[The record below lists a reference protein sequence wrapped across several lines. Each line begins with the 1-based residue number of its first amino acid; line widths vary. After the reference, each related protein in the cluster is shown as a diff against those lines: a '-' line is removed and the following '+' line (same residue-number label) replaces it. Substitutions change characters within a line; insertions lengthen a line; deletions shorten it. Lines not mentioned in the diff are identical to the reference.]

1 MPGRIIQE
9 IRRAEVN
16 NPVLMLDEIDKLGQ
30 DFKGDPAAAL
40 LELLDPEQNSQFT
53 DHYPDAPFDL
63 SQAMF
68 IATANTTGPA
78 PAPLLDQ
85 MEVLR
90 LSGYTEREKERI
102 AFDHLIPRETV
113 ETGLRDGDRR
123 FSPEA
128 VAVLIREYTAEA
140 GLRDLQRQIA
150 SVCRKVARE
159 ILSEKKGMVEILP
172 ETVRRFL
179 GPPKFRP
186 ETADAKDRIGMATG
200 LALTEAGG
208 QIMFIEASMMKGG
221 RNLILTG
228 SLGDVMKE
236 SAQAALSYLRGHTE
250 TFGIDNGFFEDHDI
264 HIHVPAG
271 AIPKDGPSAG
281 ITLAV
286 ALSSLLT
293 QTPCKR
299 QVAMTGELTLTGRIL
314 PVGGMKEKLLA
325 AHRSGVKTAIFPEK
339 NRHDLVGVPD
349 DVKEDLEIVFADE
362 FEEVVGLALKGWK
375 GG

>member
-1 MPGRIIQE
+1 
-9 IRRAEVN
+9 
-16 NPVLMLDEIDKLGQ
+16 
-30 DFKGDPAAAL
+30 
-40 LELLDPEQNSQFT
+40 
-53 DHYPDAPFDL
+53 
-63 SQAMF
+63 MF
-68 IATANTTGPA
+68 IATANTTGPV
-78 PAPLLDQ
+78 PAPLLDR

-113 ETGLRDGDRR
+113 EAGLRDDDCR
-123 FSPEA
+123 FSADA
-128 VAVLIREYTAEA
+128 VALLIREYTAEA

-159 ILSEKKGMVEILP
+159 ILSEKKETVEILP

-186 ETADAKDRIGMATG
+186 ETADAKDRIGVATG

-236 SAQAALSYLRGHTE
+236 SAQAALSYLRSHTDA
-250 TFGIDNGFFEDHDI
+250 FGIDNGFFEEHDI

-281 ITLAV
+281 LTIAV

-299 QVAMTGELTLTGRIL
+299 QVALTGELTLVGRIL
-314 PVGGMKEKLLA
+314 SVGGMKEKLLV
-325 AHRSGVKTAIFPEK
+325 AHRSGVTTAIFPEK
-339 NRHDLVGVPD
+339 DRHDLVGVPE
-349 DVKEDLEIVFADE
+349 DVKEDLGLCPPDE
-362 FEEVVGLALKGWK
+362 FDDVVGLALKGWK
-375 GG
+375 TR